1 MSQSSQA
8 ILDRGADRDPP
19 PAQALASGRAVAPPG
34 IELAVYD
41 DLAAIEATWR
51 AFERSADCTVFQ
63 AFDWLDT
70 WQRHIGRR
78 NGVCPAIVVGRRA
91 DGEVLFLLPLAVV
104 PGLVRRLMFLGC

>member
-8 ILDRGADRDPP
+8 ILDRSADQASPP
-19 PAQALASGRAVAPPG
+19 REAPPSGRALAQPG

-41 DLAAIEATWR
+41 DLAAVEATWR
-51 AFERSADCTVFQ
+51 AFEQSADCTVFQ

-78 NGVCPAIVVGRRA
+78 NGVRPAIVVGRRA
-91 DGEVLFLLPLAVV
+91 DGVVLFLLPLAVE
-104 PGLVRRLMFLGC
+104 PGLVRRL